1 MRTPILLSCALTAA
15 LAVGCT
21 SDPVPPPTDDPEPPE
36 AVEQVEPE
44 PEPLQDVE
52 GTVDEVVV
60 TDLSV
65 TESGLYRAGSDG
77 DAAVPID
84 QAAVD
89 AAVAEAAAWLD
100 AHITDVQSG
109 GPGRLE
115 DVALSGDPS
124 DVAGGLTNPDHPV
137 VSASYLFTVGAL
149 GVPEWVRVSVTV
161 TREDGVMPATF
172 VFLPEG
178 DGLSLLAINVGEGT
192 AAPAA
197 QTTTDDGTPEDQAP
211 GGEPDTEEAA

>member
-1 MRTPILLSCALTAA
+1 MRTRIWLSCALTAA

-21 SDPVPPPTDDPEPPE
+21 SDPAPRSIEEPERPPE
-36 AVEQVEPE
+36 VEQVEPE

-65 TESGLYRAGSDG
+65 TESGLYRDGSEG
-77 DAAVPID
+77 DAPVPID
-84 QAAVD
+84 QAAID
-89 AAVAEAAAWLD
+89 AAVAEATAWLD
-100 AHITDVQSG
+100 THITDVQSG
-109 GPGRLE
+109 GSGNLE
-115 DVALSGDPS
+115 DVALSGDPA
-124 DVAGGLTNPDHPV
+124 DVAGGLANPDHPV
-137 VSASYLFTVGAL
+137 VSASYLFTIGAL

-178 DGLSLLAINVGEGT
+178 DGLSLLAINIGEGT
-192 AAPAA
+192 PAPAA
-197 QTTTDDGTPEDQAP
+197 ETTPDDDAP
-211 GGEPDTEEAA
+211 DDEAPDDTEETA